1 MATTN
6 FFGFFFFLKLHSFCL
21 FCRRFKALRA
31 LAILHVG
38 QGDAS
43 AALTYYQD
51 MLTCMKTVS
60 ANETL
65 EAMNSFLGSAQA
77 MNPEALI
84 TVRQGSDE

>member
-1 MATTN
+1 M
-6 FFGFFFFLKLHSFCL
+6 
-21 FCRRFKALRA
+21 RA

-38 QGDAS
+38 QGNAS

-77 MNPEALI
+77 MDPEALI
-84 TVRQGSDE
+84 TVRLGNDANEWHFDFFLMQFRGVFVVVRHLT